1 MQGFT
6 TIDLVILII
15 YLIDVLLVGMC
26 TSQQKLDT
34 KYSFSVI
41 TA

>member
-15 YLIDVLLVGMC
+15 YLIDVLLVGMYFAKGEKR
-26 TSQQKLDT
+26 QGIL
-34 KYSFSVI
+34 
-41 TA
+41 